1 MKDKSQE
8 PKFKERIKKSSK
20 DILSET
26 DGKIGYDDEFDLH
39 FEDVEDL
46 TKIHPHYNRIR
57 DYVRILEN

>member
-8 PKFKERIKKSSK
+8 PKFKERKKSSK

-26 DGKIGYDDEFDLH
+26 DGKIGYDDEFDLN

-46 TKIHPHYNRIR
+46 TKIHPHYKRIR